1 MTLGSHQKTVGD
13 SQSWVTPRWLLD
25 ALGPF
30 DLDPCAADPRP
41 WSCAAENYTQR
52 GLERAWRGRVFLNP
66 PFDRYEV
73 GKWVRRLAEHGSG
86 TALLHARTEAD
97 WFAPVWQSASGIL
110 FLADRIH
117 FHYPDGSRAR
127 ANSGAPAVLVAF
139 SAYDLER
146 LEQSKI
152 AGHLATVWRR
162 CPPTS
167 TINPCLEG
175 NHKHSP
181 LGGSVAARVLRC
193 PASVGLVQ
201 KVPAYLRK
209 PSAYADRGTALH
221 AATGL
226 LLDDNEPPS
235 FDSLVG
241 KTFNNYA
248 LTRDDVENAL
258 RPAFAYV
265 DALLDTPGAE
275 FFLEHRVVFPTIA
288 GAFGT
293 LDLLV
298 RIGDTV
304 HVVDFKFGAGVRVV
318 AIRRDGAEDV
328 LNAQLMFY
336 AAAARHSLPGFFA
349 GVENIVLTIVQPVSI
364 EPDAEM
370 VSSVTVTHA
379 ELDEFITAYRSACEE
394 ALSEAPRLERGSHC
408 RFCAARPI
416 CPAHTGPLLDLAQFA
431 VPAPLTFNGAFFVTP
446 PAKEEYLRLLAEGL
460 ALADAIKDIH
470 VALRDQAKRALD
482 SGDVVP
488 GYALTAGRAERR
500 WRADERTT
508 IAALEGLGLTHG
520 DIIAEELRS
529 PKQVEIRAKVRGI
542 KVPSEFISS
551 HRSGTS
557 LVRSENARI
566 PVRGRDAIAREFS
579 AALATFHGEN
589 NGKF

>member
-13 SQSWVTPRWLLD
+13 SQDWVTPRWLLD

-162 CPPTS
+162 CPPTL

-175 NHKHSP
+175 NPKHSP

-221 AATGL
+221 AVTAL

-235 FDSLVG
+235 FDSLIG

-275 FFLEHRVVFPTIA
+275 FFLERRVVFPTIA

-298 RIGDTV
+298 RIRDTV

-318 AIRRDGAEDV
+318 AIHPDGAEDV

-379 ELDEFITAYRSACEE
+379 ELDEFIAAYRAACAE
-394 ALSEAPRLERGSHC
+394 ALSESPRLERGPHC

-431 VPAPLTFNGAFFVTP
+431 TPAPLKFFAPP
-446 PAKEEYLRLLAEGL
+446 PAKEAYLE
-460 ALADAIKDIH
+460 ALADGLNLVDAVKDIGL
-470 VALRDQAKRALD
+470 ALRDQAKRALEN
-482 SGDVVP
+482 GDCVP
-488 GYALTAGRAERR
+488 GYALSAGRAERH
-500 WRADERTT
+500 WRDES
-508 IAALEGLGLTHG
+508 AALVALCDLGLERD
-520 DIIAEELRS
+520 DIVTEEMRS
-529 PKQVEIRAKVRGI
+529 PRQVEVRAKARSI
-542 KVPSEFISS
+542 KVPPDLIVSR
-551 HRSGTS
+551 RSGTS
-557 LVRSENARI
+557 LVRAENARA
-566 PVRGRDAIAREFS
+566 PALGRDALVRSFS
-579 AALATFHGEN
+579 EMFAAALKEVGN
-589 NGKF
+589 R